1 MMQITKIL
9 SRNKKLGQNEV
20 KVLRAC
26 TFFYFFGSFS
36 LLSVRKKRFLF
47 PRMYPGMFLSLI
59 DRLSI
64 NDGRMTGYTHS
75 HFFELSQ
82 ILLEEPEKVTRLF
95 LFHRRPARK
104 EDVSR
109 TSSLFFNFKTAWLG
123 RISEFSCFFLV

>member
-1 MMQITKIL
+1 M
-9 SRNKKLGQNEV
+9 
-20 KVLRAC
+20 LRAC
-26 TFFYFFGSFS
+26 TFFFFS
-36 LLSVRKKRFLF
+36 LLSVRKERFLF

-95 LFHRRPARK
+95 LFHRQTAQQ

-109 TSSLFFNFKTAWLG
+109 TSIYFNFKPRG
-123 RISEFSCFFLV
+123 SE